1 MPDSGWGEAG
11 HAHILIHSLMAQL
24 DRPVLAVREGDKADG
39 VARDILQEAA
49 VIVGALS
56 TGEL

>member
-1 MPDSGWGEAG
+1 
-11 HAHILIHSLMAQL
+11 MAQL